1 MRLVLLGPPGAGKGT
16 QAKVLSDKLSLIHIS
31 TGDIFRQAAKSGD
44 ELGKKLADYMN
55 SGALVPDEMVN
66 QIVAKRLSQDD
77 VKDSGFILDGYPR
90 TSDQAE
96 ALDVALNEIGI
107 HLDMVVYMKTSKDII
122 ISRLTGR
129 RICAKCGS
137 IFHMQNIAPK
147 VPGVCDYCGGEL
159 YQRDDD
165 KEETVLK
172 RLQVY
177 EDQTKEL
184 IDYYGNNDVLKTVSG
199 DLDVRQL
206 YDVLYEL
213 FGNERLI

>member
-129 RICAKCGS
+129 RICTKCGS
-137 IFHMQNIAPK
+137 IFHMQNIVPK

-213 FGNERLI
+213 FGSERLI

>member
-16 QAKVLSDKLSLIHIS
+16 QSKVISDKLSLIHIS

-96 ALDVALNEIGI
+96 ALDAALNEIGI

-159 YQRDDD
+159 YQ
-165 KEETVLK
+165 
-172 RLQVY
+172 
-177 EDQTKEL
+177 
-184 IDYYGNNDVLKTVSG
+184 
-199 DLDVRQL
+199 
-206 YDVLYEL
+206 
-213 FGNERLI
+213 

>member
-31 TGDIFRQAAKSGD
+31 TGDIFRQASKDGG

-55 SGALVPDEMVN
+55 QGVLVPDELVN
-66 QIVAKRLSQDD
+66 KIVIERLTKAD
-77 VKDSGFILDGYPR
+77 VKDVGFILDGYPR
-90 TSDQAE
+90 TSEQAK
-96 ALDVALNEIGI
+96 ALDAALNEMDIR
-107 HLDMVVYMKTSKDII
+107 LDMVVYMKTSEDII
-122 ISRLTGR
+122 LSRLTGR
-129 RICAKCGS
+129 RICRTCGS
-137 IFHMQNIAPK
+137 IFHVQNITSK
-147 VPGVCDYCGGEL
+147 VEGICDYCGGEL

-177 EDQTKEL
+177 RTQTKEL
-184 IDYYGNNDVLKTVSG
+184 IDYYSENNILKTVSG

-206 YDVLYEL
+206 YDVLFEL
-213 FGNERLI
+213 FGSERLI